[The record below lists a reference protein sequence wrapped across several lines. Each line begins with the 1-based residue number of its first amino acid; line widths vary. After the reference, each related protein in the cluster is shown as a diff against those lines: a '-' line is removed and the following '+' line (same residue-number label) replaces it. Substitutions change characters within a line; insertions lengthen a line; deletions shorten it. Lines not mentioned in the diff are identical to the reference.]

1 MFNKN
6 QIIITKILLLLIYVG
21 QSIPKGLHVRIN
33 LQTGLKEA
41 KLIDTEDANNRR
53 DYSNALLE
61 IKEDEQKTEENIH
74 SSDELKRVLEN
85 IKSDENLP
93 PLSEEDINRVKLVK
107 DKFKSYDELK
117 KDLSDINLSVKS
129 DIELLIELISKYK
142 TVLTNSSLS
151 ANAKNDEIYI
161 IFQDLEYL
169 VHQIDNANDFIN
181 NKNFNELIYSNL
193 NNSDSRIK
201 SESLKILGTC
211 VQNNPKVQIHAL
223 ESGAVGRLTR
233 LFALEKNED
242 VKMRALFS
250 LSGLLR
256 RFPLAQQHFIK
267 NGGLHALEGVFEKP
281 ESLKIQLK
289 VVTLMYD
296 LLVEQKEAVEDKNN
310 SQYKERTQQY
320 LDINFKQQIINNGWC
335 KIIGDMLVN
344 NLLIEGIDHDS
355 IERCLNLMSL
365 VLDDCKISFFN
376 TKLINVLYGLE
387 LTYGDLSDKEL
398 KDASSGTIYFTNLKD
413 LTTKLLATLHLYKS
427 EL

>member
-1 MFNKN
+1 M
-6 QIIITKILLLLIYVG
+6 
-21 QSIPKGLHVRIN
+21 
-33 LQTGLKEA
+33 
-41 KLIDTEDANNRR
+41 IDIDDSNNRG
-53 DYSNALLE
+53 NALLE
-61 IKEDEQKTEENIH
+61 IKEDEQKTEEIMH

-85 IKSDENLP
+85 IKNDENLP
-93 PLSEEDINRVKLVK
+93 TLSEEDINRVKN
-107 DKFKSYDELK
+107 KFKSYDELK
-117 KDLSDINLSVKS
+117 KDLSQINLSVKS
-129 DIELLIELISKYK
+129 DMELLIELITKYK
-142 TVLTNSSLS
+142 TVLTNQSLS
-151 ANAKNDEIYI
+151 VDEKNDQIYVI
-161 IFQDLEYL
+161 LQDIEYL
-169 VHQIDNANDFIN
+169 VHQIDNANDFITSN
-181 NKNFNELIYSNL
+181 SFNELIYSNL
-193 NNSDSRIK
+193 NNSDLRIK

-242 VKMRALFS
+242 VKMRAIFS
-250 LSGLLR
+250 LSSLLR
-256 RFPLAQQHFIK
+256 RFPLAQQHFIN

-281 ESLKIQLK
+281 DSLKIQLK

-296 LLVEQKEAVEDKNN
+296 LLVEQKEAEEDKENL
-310 SQYKERTQQY
+310 QFKERRQQY
-320 LDINFKQQIINNGWC
+320 LDINFKKQIINNGWC
-335 KIIGDMLVN
+335 KIISDMLVN

-365 VLDDCKISFFN
+365 VLDNCKISFFN

-398 KDASSGTIYFTNLKD
+398 KDASADSTYFSNLKE